1 MNKKLD
7 LQDLRQDEVLERTV
21 RIILQPLRVAGSKGV
36 VVRVGGALRKV
47 AAARVVGRVGA
58 RRVEAL
64 VAPRHFDG
72 VGAAGPVRQIA
83 FVERRCQPIFALY
96 QAVYPRHKLYCQKCS
111 DFPLYLTGSFSGKH
125 LLEFLEI

>member
-83 FVERRCQPIFALY
+83 LVECICQNGVKTSPQI
-96 QAVYPRHKLYCQKCS
+96 
-111 DFPLYLTGSFSGKH
+111 G
-125 LLEFLEI
+125 

>member
-47 AAARVVGRVGA
+47 AAARVVGLVGS

-83 FVERRCQPIFALY
+83 LVERRCQPINALF
-96 QAVYPRHKLYCQKCS
+96 QAICPK
-111 DFPLYLTGSFSGKH
+111 
-125 LLEFLEI
+125 

>member
-83 FVERRCQPIFALY
+83 LVERRCQPIFALY
-96 QAVYPRHKLYCQKCS
+96 QAKFPRHKLYCQKCS
-111 DFPLYLTGSFSGKH
+111 DFPLYLTGFFPGKH
-125 LLEFLEI
+125 SLEFW